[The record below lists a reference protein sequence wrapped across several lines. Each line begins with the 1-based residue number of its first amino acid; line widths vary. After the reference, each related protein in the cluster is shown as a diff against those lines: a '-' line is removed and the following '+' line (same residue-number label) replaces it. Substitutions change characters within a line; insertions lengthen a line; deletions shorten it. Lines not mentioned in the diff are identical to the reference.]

1 MAAILIS
8 RADGEAC
15 ICFVFC
21 KVVGAR
27 SESTGGEEMARCVVD
42 WECCHAAKGSGYVT
56 PFEAL
61 EKGPKEKLIYVTH
74 ASRTVSLLPA

>member
-27 SESTGGEEMARCVVD
+27 SESTGDEEMAQCGVMQRR
-42 WECCHAAKGSGYVT
+42 EM
-56 PFEAL
+56 EM
-61 EKGPKEKLIYVTH
+61 GPEEKLT
-74 ASRTVSLLPA
+74 